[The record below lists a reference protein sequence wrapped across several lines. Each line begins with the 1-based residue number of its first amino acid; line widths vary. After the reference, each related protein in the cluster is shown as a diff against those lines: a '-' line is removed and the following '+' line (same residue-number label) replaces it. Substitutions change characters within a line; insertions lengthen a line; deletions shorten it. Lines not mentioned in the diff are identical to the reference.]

1 VIQKNNTRPHAHD
14 RGRILRTPSSFGGLV
29 VNLSVAELAA
39 AFLCAALRI
48 TDAPRAD
55 HAQYLASWLAVLK
68 ADKRA
73 IFTAAS
79 KATEAAAAAV
89 LIVLRAI

>member
-1 VIQKNNTRPHAHD
+1 
-14 RGRILRTPSSFGGLV
+14 
-29 VNLSVAELAA
+29 
-39 AFLCAALRI
+39 LRI
-48 TDAPRAD
+48 TDDPRAD

-79 KATEAAAAAV
+79 KISRSDVCDARKRLPPCYAAPGCDCRR
-89 LIVLRAI
+89 IVSTVASR

>member
-1 VIQKNNTRPHAHD
+1 MLPMMPGGAEIKKKLIGATQLRRPA
-14 RGRILRTPSSFGGLV
+14 SF
-29 VNLSVAELAA
+29 S
-39 AFLCAALRI
+39 
-48 TDAPRAD
+48 D

-79 KATEAAAAAV
+79 KATEAAAFLAA
-89 LIVLRAI
+89 LQSA